1 MGNNWRKRRLW
12 KVALCAMK
20 PGRIT
25 GGEFTRAQFTGGG
38 GGGGENLTRG
48 EFTRGRQFTGG
59 NLARWEFTGGQFT
72 GGDLIGGN
80 SPGGIDQGG
89 GDFPSSLENNI
100 SVQKHPPELL

>member
-1 MGNNWRKRRLW
+1 MESCSMCNETRENHW
-12 KVALCAMK
+12 
-20 PGRIT
+20 
-25 GGEFTRAQFTGGG
+25 GGIHQGAIYRGW
-38 GGGGENLTRG
+38 GGGENLTRG

-89 GDFPSSLENNI
+89 GIFL
-100 SVQKHPPELL
+100 VA